1 MRGGRRADPHCV
13 KCAKKGETVIEL
25 KCAMHYLCKSCLQQ
39 KTREEGWEE
48 MYVCRKCATAERSES
63 PVYVFVD
70 HANLWIE
77 AKRRGKGKKR
87 LAPDCSE
94 DHRVRINYGN
104 LQDVVVPEGQRVEG
118 KIYTTDQLDFES
130 EAFKVIQLAPSGKS
144 GKQKKVDTTIVRDI
158 LRLLRTVPY
167 SKRTTVVLISGDA
180 DMIPALED
188 IAEEKNWK
196 VIIYSWDHCRA
207 ADLCDFQLTRSNVS
221 IVSLDDH
228 WDTLVYYNR
237 CCETIS
243 ITDDD
248 HNNSSLVLQ
257 LSFPRGVAEDWKID
271 GTEWWTK
278 IEKVSK
284 WSVQYKWLTKNES
297 IRYLLLLFKGMSKID
312 TSNMV
317 RKINTA
323 RRTTTDFKIER
334 CETFPSY
341 KERLKRNPAKRVTG
355 GQRYSDMARPK

>member
-1 MRGGRRADPHCV
+1 
-13 KCAKKGETVIEL
+13 
-25 KCAMHYLCKSCLQQ
+25 
-39 KTREEGWEE
+39 
-48 MYVCRKCATAERSES
+48 MYVCRKCTTAERSEP

-104 LQDVVVPEGQRVEG
+104 LQDVVVPEGQRLRVEG

-188 IAEEKNWK
+188 IADEKNWK

-207 ADLCDFQLTRSNVS
+207 ADLHDFQLTRRNVS
-221 IVSLDDH
+221 IASLDEH
-228 WDTLVYYNR
+228 WDTLVYYNK

-243 ITDDD
+243 MTDYDRKC
-248 HNNSSLVLQ
+248 SSFVLTLKFHRRLVK
-257 LSFPRGVAEDWKID
+257 DWKID
-271 GTEWWTK
+271 CTDWWTR
-278 IEKVSK
+278 IETDSK
-284 WSVQYKWLTKNES
+284 WPVQYKWLTDNH
-297 IRYLLLLFKGMSKID
+297 LLLLFKGKSEADTRSWGVKIKRNTIY
-312 TSNMV
+312 TS
-317 RKINTA
+317 
-323 RRTTTDFKIER
+323 TDFIIDHA
-334 CETFPSY
+334 ETFLTY
-341 KERLKRNPAKRVTG
+341 EDRTRLKRNPAKRVTG
-355 GQRYSDMARPK
+355 GTARLK